1 MYHNSIIYDI
11 NIIYEGNILRSITTP
26 CLIYVVPYLIYL
38 SSFMFILSPENS
50 FPPKGA
56 TRPQAE
62 LLFLRNSS
70 LSLAAS
76 NF

>member
-1 MYHNSIIYDI
+1 
-11 NIIYEGNILRSITTP
+11 
-26 CLIYVVPYLIYL
+26 
-38 SSFMFILSPENS
+38 MFILSPENS

-70 LSLAAS
+70 LSLADRTS
-76 NF
+76 KPSCTHDQRD

>member
-1 MYHNSIIYDI
+1 MKVIYFVP
-11 NIIYEGNILRSITTP
+11 LQLTP